1 MRVEGK
7 ETNDEKLI
15 RDHIDF
21 HFKELFG
28 QPVVHSL
35 NMVTDVWPGK
45 FDLATTT
52 IKFSKKEIRKAIWG
66 LNSDKSLGPD
76 GFPILFY
83 RIFWNMIKEEFVS
96 LFEEIF
102 QFKVKLERLNYSQDI
117 LISNK
122 ATM

>member
-28 QPVVHSL
+28 QPVVHRL

-45 FDLATTT
+45 FNLATTT